1 MGTERVTTSADET
14 HPLPTRER
22 QRRDT
27 RERILRV
34 ALAEIAEVG
43 FSQARIE
50 HIARKAGV
58 TRPTIYAH
66 FPTKEDFLHALET
79 RTQERAHEV
88 IRERLSGESEA
99 DLVHRLVDAI
109 FDLVAGADPVL
120 LREVFA
126 LIVREPA
133 RADWIGN
140 PLFGFLT
147 ERFSDAQAEGEISST
162 VPAAELTRTVMTALF
177 GFLAVDS
184 EPAADRRRAAHRTV
198 ELIVRG
204 AAS

>member
-1 MGTERVTTSADET
+1 MVAADESS
-14 HPLPTRER
+14 PLPTRER
-22 QRRDT
+22 QRQDT

-66 FPTKEDFLHALET
+66 FPTKQHFLHELET
-79 RTQERAHEV
+79 RTQIGALEV
-88 IRERLSGESEA
+88 IRERLSGVSET

-109 FDLVAGADPVL
+109 FDLVAGANPVL

-126 LIVREPA
+126 LTVREPA
-133 RADWIGN
+133 KADWIGN

-147 ERFSDAQAEGEISST
+147 DRFADAQARGEISST
-162 VPAAELTRTVMTALF
+162 PKAAELTRIVMTALF
-177 GFLAVDS
+177 GFLVVEA

-198 ELIVRG
+198 DLIVRG

>member
-1 MGTERVTTSADET
+1 MNASDEVR
-14 HPLPTRER
+14 PLPTRER
-22 QRRDT
+22 QRQDT

-66 FPTKEDFLHALET
+66 FPSKHDFLHALEA
-79 RTQERAHEV
+79 RTQTRALEV
-88 IRERLSGESEA
+88 IRERLSGESEV

-109 FDLVAGADPVL
+109 FDGIGSAHPVL

-126 LIVREPA
+126 LTVREPA
-133 RADWIGN
+133 KADWIGN

-147 ERFSDAQAEGEISST
+147 DRFADAQAAGEISSAIA
-162 VPAAELTRTVMTALF
+162 AAELTRIVMTALF
-177 GFLAVDS
+177 GFLAVEA
-184 EPAADRRRAAHRTV
+184 EPLADRRRAAHRTV

-204 AAS
+204 AAG